1 MSRFRRHARNLKT
14 SLSTPADAW
23 LLARMLGW
31 SAVLPV
37 AKFAIPLPRLVR
49 LMHSRRRAR
58 SRDANRE
65 ATIAGLA
72 AWVFKT
78 RPRASRDNCLER
90 ALVTYRYLSRA
101 GADPELVVGLT
112 QPSEGALGHA
122 WVTVGGRAVHDE
134 PEALREYATLLVF
147 GSDGATI
154 GPD

>member
-1 MSRFRRHARNLKT
+1 
-14 SLSTPADAW
+14 
-23 LLARMLGW
+23 MLGW

-58 SRDANRE
+58 SRDAERE

-90 ALVTYRYLSRA
+90 ALVTYRYLSQA
-101 GADPELVVGLT
+101 GANPELVVGLT
-112 QPSEGALGHA
+112 QRTEGALGHA
-122 WVTVGGRAVHDE
+122 WVTVGGRAAHDD
-134 PEALREYATLLVF
+134 PESLRSYATLLVF
-147 GSDGATI
+147 GSDGRI
-154 GPD
+154 IRRD